1 MGNTVY
7 SSVSRSM
14 SASNYKTKATDD
26 IFVQNKVGEMH
37 ESMSPKGLG
46 IREARDSD
54 VHPNTIPIIVA
65 LDGTGSMGR
74 IPEEIIKDDLTH
86 LMESL
91 IHDAGIPDIALMF
104 MGVGDYK
111 WDPAPLQV
119 GQFESG
125 DQELQTWLERIWLRG
140 FGGGADKVESYGMA
154 WIIGGKHV
162 ALDSMEKRNQK
173 GFLFTI
179 GDEGFDEEYDVTRIF
194 DTPSQSKLSAKA
206 ALYLAQK
213 NLDVFHVHANHGSYP
228 NNEHILGQWRDMLGQ
243 NLLMAESNKGI
254 IQTIIDTIK
263 ARVGKTSTPDAP
275 VVDEED
281 DGPAPATDDKKPDIM
296 L

>member
-7 SSVSRSM
+7 SNVSREASSKKYRMM
-14 SASNYKTKATDD
+14 STNSIFAQNTK
-26 IFVQNKVGEMH
+26 H
-37 ESMSPKGLG
+37 EVHDSMSPMGLG

-54 VHPNTIPIIVA
+54 VHPNTIPIIIA
-65 LDGTGSMGR
+65 LDGTGSMGH

-91 IHDAGIPDIALMF
+91 IHGAGLPDIALMF
-104 MGVGDYK
+104 MGIGDYK
-111 WDPAPLQV
+111 FDRGPLQV

-125 DQELQTWLERIWLRG
+125 DQELQTWLERLWLGG
-140 FGGGADKVESYGMA
+140 FMGGADSVESYGMA

-206 ALYLAQK
+206 ALHLAKQ
-213 NLDVFHVHANHGSYP
+213 NFEVFHIHANHGSYP
-228 NNEHILGQWRDMLGQ
+228 NNEYILKQWKDALGQ
-243 NLLMAESNKGI
+243 NLLIADTNKDI
-254 IQTIIDTIK
+254 IQKIIDTVK
-263 ARVGKTSTPDAP
+263 AGVGTSTPVVEKDSP
-275 VVDEED
+275 VPNTSE
-281 DGPAPATDDKKPDIM
+281 KPDIM